1 MLSMMSEKLFFV
13 VGLGYLE
20 RTDTSELAQGDQMN
34 VDECL
39 RDRRTVRQFKPT
51 PVPETTLAK
60 ILNAA
65 RWAPSSRNQQ
75 PWHLVVVR
83 NREALAQIGQIAGTG
98 SFIAEAPLAIA
109 VVMENADQPQMDGGR
124 ALQQMEIM
132 AWSEGLGTCFVT
144 LTEEERQKIVELLKI
159 PAALDLITVLP
170 FGYRPDDFRG
180 RGTPRKPLSEM
191 VHSETFVNPN
201 RADR

>member
-1 MLSMMSEKLFFV
+1 MEV
-13 VGLGYLE
+13 Y
-20 RTDTSELAQGDQMN
+20 
-34 VDECL
+34 ECL
-39 RDRRTVRQFKPT
+39 RDRRTVRGFAPT
-51 PVPETTLAK
+51 SVPENVLER

-83 NREALAQIGQIAGTG
+83 NEETLAQMGQIAGTG
-98 SFIAEAPLAIA
+98 SFIGDAPLAIA
-109 VVMENADQPQMDGGR
+109 LVMENADQPQMDAGR

-144 LTEEERQKIVELLKI
+144 LTEEENQKIVKLLEI
-159 PAALDLITVLP
+159 PAELDLITVLP
-170 FGYRPDDFRG
+170 FGYRPDNLRDRG
-180 RGTPRKPLSEM
+180 IPRKHLSGM
-191 VHSETFVNPN
+191 VHSETFANPN

>member
-1 MLSMMSEKLFFV
+1 MEV
-13 VGLGYLE
+13 YECV
-20 RTDTSELAQGDQMN
+20 RT
-34 VDECL
+34 
-39 RDRRTVRQFKPT
+39 RRTVRKYKVEA
-51 PVPETTLAK
+51 VPDGV
-60 ILNAA
+60 IRRVLNAA

-98 SFIAEAPLAIA
+98 SFIAEAPLTIA

-170 FGYRPDDFRG
+170 FGYRPADFRG
-180 RGTPRKPLSEM
+180 RGTPRKPLSAM